1 MLDALIRFATGL
13 NFAYAIFLVLEQIV
27 KPMEGSQTLHT
38 WSQLATPSLSGLLD
52 ERPGIKTRGG
62 AELEDLGLHI
72 YSLTDVEEDEEV
84 IHPGKSFQ
92 QSGHIYT
99 YTNSTVM
106 HPDDGTSVTSRYVD
120 ALSSQ
125 CRLHVDIM
133 DRFRLQ

>member
-1 MLDALIRFATGL
+1 MLNTLIWFTIRMILADATFI
-13 NFAYAIFLVLEQIV
+13 VLKQIV

-106 HPDDGTSVTSRYVD
+106 HPDDGTSVTSRYITF
-120 ALSSQ
+120 L
-125 CRLHVDIM
+125 
-133 DRFRLQ
+133 

>member
-1 MLDALIRFATGL
+1 MPVSS
-13 NFAYAIFLVLEQIV
+13 YSEQIV
-27 KPMEGSQTLHT
+27 KPMEGSQTLHA

-99 YTNSTVM
+99 FTNSTVM
-106 HPDDGTSVTSRYVD
+106 HPDDGTSVTSR
-120 ALSSQ
+120 
-125 CRLHVDIM
+125 
-133 DRFRLQ
+133 